1 MFIYSEFVCTHC
13 YSVLFHFLKGIVN
26 ETSIKNLSWLNDTK
40 VYFSYCN
47 VASSNTSRLEAHK
60 EIGDEE
66 PCYST
71 KISILSFIWAG
82 LAPLHK
88 ARIS

>member
-1 MFIYSEFVCTHC
+1 M
-13 YSVLFHFLKGIVN
+13 N

-71 KISILSFIWAG
+71 KNYIFSFIWAG
-82 LAPLHK
+82 KMLYTKQAQYNEGCAKLNYSLPEV
-88 ARIS
+88 